1 MRKRLFQVLSL
12 VISLVLFSFVLK
24 AQESEPDER
33 LYNNYSVARLSF
45 LEGKAFVQRASDVG
59 FEEAVINDP
68 ITEGDRI
75 STIDGRLEIQ
85 FGRRNYLR
93 LDSETK
99 IDVLNL
105 PTKNSELTRFR
116 LWSGHAYLTVNNLD
130 REKSIEVHTPDSS
143 FYILEKGIYRF
154 DVDENRGTEIL
165 VFRGLAEA
173 SGEQDSYLVKGEQRL
188 EIAEGRFAGRPVSF
202 RAVAE
207 DSFDRWN
214 ESRNRET
221 SKFYA
226 RRYLPSELEEFE
238 AELSAY
244 GDWVYVPPYGFVW
257 VPRNVDDDW
266 RPYYYG
272 RWTWIPLTGWTWV
285 PYEPWGWVAF
295 HYGRWHWAVGIGWY
309 WIPTSIWGPAW
320 VSWWWDVDYFAWAPL
335 SWYGH
340 PVVIINNVFYDRYT
354 GIYPVHSRA
363 LVVVRK
369 DQLRAPDIRRVA
381 LKPDVLKSVRLENKI
396 TLSSTRLPFRPE
408 GNRITV
414 EKLDAKKVILR
425 QDSQATGLRDF
436 KPKSKINRGA
446 ISRKTNIKAD
456 NGKNPQS
463 INPGNSSGQPKAV
476 RPPARDNSC
485 SKVNVPKSAPSGK
498 VTPKKIRKKE
508 DAPFTSQPSYRSEN
522 KRSTVP
528 MYPSSPR
535 ISVDTYRKNY
545 YPRRKS
551 TESLKRSYPTYT
563 LQRSETFSPG
573 RIKSSRS
580 STSIRPYSSPSGSI
594 SVPKI
599 VKSSSSSRSGFKL
612 SGSRSSSGSSSI
624 SSGSIRRKK

>member
-1 MRKRLFQVLSL
+1 MRKKMFLVLSL
-12 VISLVLFSFVLK
+12 VFSLVLFSLVLK
-24 AQESEPDER
+24 AQETEQEDRP
-33 LYNNYSVARLSF
+33 YNNYSVARLSF

-59 FEEAVINDP
+59 YEEAVINDP
-68 ITEGDRI
+68 IAEGDRI
-75 STIDGRLEIQ
+75 STMDGRLEIQ

-93 LDSETK
+93 LDSDTK

-130 REKSIEVHTPDSS
+130 KEKNIEIHTPDSS
-143 FYILEKGIYRF
+143 FYILEKGVYRF
-154 DVDENRGTEIL
+154 DVDENKGTEIL

-188 EIAEGRFAGRPVSF
+188 EIAEGRFAGRPTSF

-214 ESRNRET
+214 ESRNQET
-221 SKFYA
+221 NKFYA
-226 RRYLPSELEEFE
+226 RRYLPSELEDFE
-238 AELSAY
+238 SELSAY
-244 GDWVYVPPYGFVW
+244 GDWVYVPPYGYVW
-257 VPRNVDDDW
+257 VPRNVDEDW

-354 GIYPVHSRA
+354 GVYPVHSRA

-369 DQLRAPDIRRVA
+369 DQLRAPDIRRAA
-381 LKPDVLKSVRLENKI
+381 LKPEVLKSVHLENKV

-414 EKLDAKKVILR
+414 EKLDGKKVILR
-425 QDSQATGLRDF
+425 QDSQTTGLREF
-436 KPKSKINRGA
+436 KPEGKLNRGV
-446 ISRKTNIKAD
+446 ISREGN
-456 NGKNPQS
+456 NPQTV
-463 INPGNSSGQPKAV
+463 NPGKSSEQPKTIKPA
-476 RPPARDNSC
+476 ARDNSG
-485 SKVNVPKSAPSGK
+485 SKVSAPKSAPSGK
-498 VTPKKIRKKE
+498 VTPKQIKKKE
-508 DAPFTSQPSYRSEN
+508 EAPYSPESSYRSESN
-522 KRSTVP
+522 RSTIP

-535 ISVDTYRKNY
+535 ISADTYRNNS
-545 YPRRKS
+545 YPRQNS
-551 TESLKRSYPTYT
+551 TESLNRSYPTYIPR
-563 LQRSETFSPG
+563 RSETYSP
-573 RIKSSRS
+573 SRS
-580 STSIRPYSSPSGSI
+580 SSSGSSSLIRPYSKPSGSL
-594 SVPKI
+594 STPKI
-599 VKSSSSSRSGFKL
+599 SRPSLG
-612 SGSRSSSGSSSI
+612 SGSSFKSPSFHSSSGSSSI
-624 SSGSIRRKK
+624 RSGSLHRKK